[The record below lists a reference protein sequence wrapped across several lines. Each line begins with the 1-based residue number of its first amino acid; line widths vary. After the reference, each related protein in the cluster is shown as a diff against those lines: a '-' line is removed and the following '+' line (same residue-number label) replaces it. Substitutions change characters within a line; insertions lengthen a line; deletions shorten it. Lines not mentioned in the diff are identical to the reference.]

1 MKSQLIA
8 QCNSWRIMTPCFH
21 CAILYTTG
29 HEISRG
35 KRSCQVGSLAPFQLS
50 HPHHR
55 LNKWIHSRS
64 FIAAETTEFP
74 TAAPT
79 ITPLENA
86 RGGRVFLR
94 HGTECD
100 LSTGSLC
107 VTVFCFGRLTWAEV
121 CQGDEV
127 WSWHQAEWPAS
138 IHTPTAATGNGSGQL
153 RTSHLV
159 TLPVW
164 DAFLQHSIL
173 LRVQIR
179 RAGLRWH
186 ASVGHSLP
194 DPSWPVHQLS

>member
-86 RGGRVFLR
+86 RGGREFLR

-107 VTVFCFGRLTWAEV
+107 VTVLA
-121 CQGDEV
+121 D
-127 WSWHQAEWPAS
+127 WHELKSVKETRCDPDIRQSDLPAS
-138 IHTPTAATGNGSGQL
+138 TLRLQPLETAAAN
-153 RTSHLV
+153 
-159 TLPVW
+159 W
-164 DAFLQHSIL
+164 
-173 LRVQIR
+173 
-179 RAGLRWH
+179 
-186 ASVGHSLP
+186 GH
-194 DPSWPVHQLS
+194 HTR